1 MLAKSS
7 TRPVALPCASCAWKT
22 NLRAGP
28 GGSGRPPRAPAGSPS
43 TSRALSL
50 DLAFLFRRSPRGILP
65 GRWRGSPALPT
76 AASLARRRG
85 LCAPAPGLGSGK
97 GRRWANGRGASAWPR
112 RVRAPSSP
120 RRSSSWTWSGRLSSP
135 RMARGKKT
143 GHSPSSHL
151 PASPSSF

>member
-85 LCAPAPGLGSGK
+85 LCAVGSQTLLGHTPWCPHVWAVEGRDLSG
-97 GRRWANGRGASAWPR
+97 SQ
-112 RVRAPSSP
+112 PSSAFSALYINLKVP
-120 RRSSSWTWSGRLSSP
+120 P
-135 RMARGKKT
+135 
-143 GHSPSSHL
+143 
-151 PASPSSF
+151 